1 MINMSENIS
10 ENENNIKRIIKGSI
24 FSIVITLIGLLVYST
39 IITLIGL
46 LVYSIILSYTSVS
59 ESTMPATIII
69 ITAVSILIGS
79 TISTSN
85 IKKNGIVNGVLVGII
100 YIAIIY
106 LISSIVT
113 GNFLLNTNSII
124 MVIASTLTGALGGI
138 IGVNKR

>member
-10 ENENNIKRIIKGSI
+10 ENGNNIKKVIKGSA
-24 FSIVITLIGLLVYST
+24 FSI

-59 ESTMPATIII
+59 ESTIPTIVII
-69 ITAVSILIGS
+69 ITAISILIGS

-85 IKKNGIVNGVLVGII
+85 IKKNGIINGMFVGLI

-106 LISSIVT
+106 LLSSIVT
-113 GNFLLNTNSII
+113 GNFLLNITSII
-124 MVIASTLTGALGGI
+124 MIITSVLTGALVGI
-138 IGVNKR
+138 IGVNKK

>member
-10 ENENNIKRIIKGSI
+10 ENGNNIKRIIKGSI
-24 FSIVITLIGLLVYST
+24 FSIVITLIGLLVYS
-39 IITLIGL
+39 
-46 LVYSIILSYTSVS
+46 IILSYTSIS
-59 ESTMPATIII
+59 EGTMPATIII

-138 IGVNKR
+138 IGVNKK

>member
-10 ENENNIKRIIKGSI
+10 ENGNNIKRIIKGSI
-24 FSIVITLIGLLVYST
+24 FSIVITLIGLLVYS
-39 IITLIGL
+39 
-46 LVYSIILSYTSVS
+46 IILSYTSIS

-69 ITAVSILIGS
+69 ITAGSILIGS

-124 MVIASTLTGALGGI
+124 MVIASVLTGALGGI
-138 IGVNKR
+138 IGVNKK

>member
-10 ENENNIKRIIKGSI
+10 ENGNNIKRIIKGSI
-24 FSIVITLIGLLVYST
+24 FSIVITLIGLLVYS
-39 IITLIGL
+39 
-46 LVYSIILSYTSVS
+46 IILSYTSIS
-59 ESTMPATIII
+59 ESTMPSTIII

>member
-10 ENENNIKRIIKGSI
+10 ENGNNIKKVIKGSA
-24 FSIVITLIGLLVYST
+24 FSI

-59 ESTMPATIII
+59 ESTIPTIVII
-69 ITAVSILIGS
+69 ITAISILIGS

-85 IKKNGIVNGVLVGII
+85 IKKNGIVNGILVGII

>member
-1 MINMSENIS
+1 MMNMSENIS
-10 ENENNIKRIIKGSI
+10 ENGNNIKRIIKGSI
-24 FSIVITLIGLLVYST
+24 FSIVITLIGLLVYS
-39 IITLIGL
+39 
-46 LVYSIILSYTSVS
+46 IILSYTSIS

-124 MVIASTLTGALGGI
+124 MVIASVLTGALGGI
-138 IGVNKR
+138 IGVNKK

>member
-10 ENENNIKRIIKGSI
+10 ENGNNIKKVIKGSA
-24 FSIVITLIGLLVYST
+24 FSI

-59 ESTMPATIII
+59 ESTIPTIVII
-69 ITAVSILIGS
+69 ITAISILIGS

-85 IKKNGIVNGVLVGII
+85 IKKNGIINGMFVGLI

-106 LISSIVT
+106 LLSSIVT
-113 GNFLLNTNSII
+113 GNFLLNITSII
-124 MVIASTLTGALGGI
+124 MIITSVLTGALGGI
-138 IGVNKR
+138 IGVNKNRFNYTNYNL

>member
-10 ENENNIKRIIKGSI
+10 ENGNNIKKVIKGSA
-24 FSIVITLIGLLVYST
+24 FSI

-59 ESTMPATIII
+59 ESTIPTIVII
-69 ITAVSILIGS
+69 ITAISVLIGS

-85 IKKNGIVNGVLVGII
+85 IKKNGIINGMFVGLI

-106 LISSIVT
+106 LLSSIVT
-113 GNFLLNTNSII
+113 GNFLLNITSII
-124 MVIASTLTGALGGI
+124 MIITSVLTGALGGI
-138 IGVNKR
+138 IGVNKK

>member
-10 ENENNIKRIIKGSI
+10 ENGNNIKRIIKGSI
-24 FSIVITLIGLLVYST
+24 FSIVITLIGLLVYS
-39 IITLIGL
+39 
-46 LVYSIILSYTSVS
+46 IILSYTSIS

-138 IGVNKR
+138 IGVNLK

>member
-1 MINMSENIS
+1 MINMFENIS
-10 ENENNIKRIIKGSI
+10 EKGNNIKRIRKGSF
-24 FSIVITLIGLLVYST
+24 FSIV
-39 IITLIGL
+39 ITLIGL
-46 LVYSIILSYTSVS
+46 LVYSIILSYTSIS

-124 MVIASTLTGALGGI
+124 MVIASVLTGALGGI
-138 IGVNKR
+138 IGVNKK

>member
-10 ENENNIKRIIKGSI
+10 ENGNNIKKVIKGSA
-24 FSIVITLIGLLVYST
+24 FSI

-59 ESTMPATIII
+59 ESTIPTIVII
-69 ITAVSILIGS
+69 ITAINILIGS

-85 IKKNGIVNGVLVGII
+85 IKKNGIINGMFVGLI

-106 LISSIVT
+106 LLSSIVT
-113 GNFLLNTNSII
+113 GNFLLNITSII
-124 MVIASTLTGALGGI
+124 MIITSVLTGALGGI
-138 IGVNKR
+138 IGVNKK

>member
-24 FSIVITLIGLLVYST
+24 FSIV
-39 IITLIGL
+39 ITLIGL

-85 IKKNGIVNGVLVGII
+85 IKKIGIVNGVLVGII

>member
-10 ENENNIKRIIKGSI
+10 ENGNNIKKVIKGSA
-24 FSIVITLIGLLVYST
+24 FSI

-59 ESTMPATIII
+59 ESTIPTIVII
-69 ITAVSILIGS
+69 ITAISILIGS

-85 IKKNGIVNGVLVGII
+85 IKKNGIINGMLVGLI

-106 LISSIVT
+106 LLSSIVT
-113 GNFLLNTNSII
+113 GNFLLNITSII
-124 MVIASTLTGALGGI
+124 MIITSVLTGALGGI
-138 IGVNKR
+138 IGVNKK